1 MSCVHSQHAEQQRQR
16 FPRVCRVIHTGTVYS
31 PVLAIAAVGPA
42 TTHPANTARFIYLD
56 PAARD
61 FFLDYDRM
69 AQDAAALLR
78 LEAGRNHYDADLIA
92 LVAKCPP
99 RANCSAASR
108 RPTTSS
114 STAAAANDSVTPQ
127 SANSTSTSKAWNCPP
142 TPTYG
147 SISTPPT
154 QALTP
159 PTGSPAQHLGSHY
172 PPGHR
177 RPTHALNRRTAP
189 AAPANSAIPG
199 SVMARQ
205 AQSEQD
211 TNRLGVGQR
220 RGEADSAASARLAGG
235 R

>member
-1 MSCVHSQHAEQQRQR
+1 MLAVCQRVGRTARGPRTLSDIAAMSAGTRLSIQSYAVMLGRTSNHSRTR
-16 FPRVCRVIHTGTVYS
+16 TSSSRIRS
-31 PVLAIAAVGPA
+31 PV
-42 TTHPANTARFIYLD
+42 
-56 PAARD
+56 
-61 FFLDYDRM
+61 
-69 AQDAAALLR
+69 QDLW
-78 LEAGRNHYDADLIA
+78 HT

-211 TNRLGVGQR
+211 TNRVDVGQR